1 MISSGTISA
10 PIETT
15 SAVSCHPKP
24 IMGDTNMMTVY
35 EFHYR
40 TLRFANELR
49 AAADASTPETWPA
62 NRDAV
67 LAEWGCE
74 DLAFLTLGSPD

>member
-1 MISSGTISA
+1 
-10 PIETT
+10 
-15 SAVSCHPKP
+15 
-24 IMGDTNMMTVY
+24 MTAY

-49 AAADASTPETWPA
+49 AAADSSTPETWPA

-74 DLAFLTLGSPD
+74 ELSFLELGSPDS